1 MNFLKRRQQLFDQME
16 ENAALILFS
25 GIETHVSADEYAP
38 FEANRNFFYLTGLR
52 RERMI
57 LLMKKTKRDP
67 KEILFIEEADPT
79 QERWYG
85 RKVTVDE
92 AKEISQIE
100 DVRFLESF
108 DGVFD
113 MMMTREDVKSLYFD
127 CYRHQQEDLP
137 DYNAVKAKEYA
148 ALYPGHPIRNLFPY
162 VVQMRMQKDADE
174 VAQLK
179 TAIGITDNALQYV
192 MKHLEPGM
200 AEYQAQ
206 ADFEYQIM

>member
-1 MNFLKRRQQLFDQME
+1 M
-16 ENAALILFS
+16 
-25 GIETHVSADEYAP
+25 
-38 FEANRNFFYLTGLR
+38 
-52 RERMI
+52 
-57 LLMKKTKRDP
+57 
-67 KEILFIEEADPT
+67 
-79 QERWYG
+79 
-85 RKVTVDE
+85 TVDE
-92 AKEISQIE
+92 AKEVSQIE

-162 VVQMRMQKDADE
+162 VAQMRMQKDADE

-206 ADFEYQIM
+206 ADLNIRSCIRARMELRSRRLPEAVQTVQCCTTKPTGISARTARCC

>member
-1 MNFLKRRQQLFDQME
+1 
-16 ENAALILFS
+16 
-25 GIETHVSADEYAP
+25 
-38 FEANRNFFYLTGLR
+38 
-52 RERMI
+52 
-57 LLMKKTKRDP
+57 MKKTKRDP

-127 CYRHQQEDLP
+127 CYRHQQEGSAGLQCGKGEGIRG
-137 DYNAVKAKEYA
+137 AVS
-148 ALYPGHPIRNLFPY
+148 GHPIRNLFPY
-162 VVQMRMQKDADE
+162 VAQMRMQKDADE

-179 TAIGITDNALQYV
+179 TAIEITDNALQYV

-206 ADFEYQIM
+206 ADF